1 MMYQQLQKLEKEIAE
16 IRERNKKVEADKAWE
31 TSVFRM
37 VSILILT
44 YLIASWVMYMIGVE
58 NFWQNALIPVLGYFL
73 STLSLPIVKRWWV
86 ENRWEK
92 K

>member
-1 MMYQQLQKLEKEIAE
+1 MEQQIQKIEKEISE
-16 IRERNKKVEADKAWE
+16 IKERNRKVEADKAWE

-44 YLIASWVMYMIGVE
+44 YLIASWVMYIINVKE
-58 NFWQNALIPVLGYFL
+58 YWLNALIPTLGYFL
-73 STLSLPIVKRWWV
+73 STLSLPIVKKWWV
-86 ENRWEK
+86 KNRWK

>member
-1 MMYQQLQKLEKEIAE
+1 MEQQIQKIEQEISE
-16 IRERNKKVEADKAWE
+16 IKERNRKVEADKAWE

-44 YLIASWVMYMIGVE
+44 YLIASWVMYIINVKE
-58 NFWQNALIPVLGYFL
+58 YWLNALIPTLGYFL

-86 ENRWEK
+86 RNRWEK
-92 K
+92 S

>member
-1 MMYQQLQKLEKEIAE
+1 MEQPIQKIKQEISE
-16 IRERNKKVEADKAWE
+16 IKERNRKVEADKAWE

-44 YLIASWVMYMIGVE
+44 YLIASWVMYIINVKE
-58 NFWQNALIPVLGYFL
+58 YWLNALIPTLGYFL
-73 STLSLPIVKRWWV
+73 STLSLPIVKKWWV
-86 ENRWEK
+86 KNRWK